1 MLLLGVFMCVLLSAL
16 QALSPSYVTCAMT
29 RLGVGLAYAIVFATL
44 LVKSVFLIS
53 LNGGVY
59 LPAPYQALL
68 LLFAVL
74 IQVRHSFPTHTNPLC
89 SYRHT
94 QLKHNKCC
102 AFHVESHVITKSDEW
117 VRTAY
122 RKAHYNYSLIS
133 FLATLLIETNKRVTF
148 FRK

>member
-74 IQVRHSFPTHTNPLC
+74 IQVRQSFPKHTNPLC

-102 AFHVESHVITKSDEW
+102 AFHALLESHVITNISCM
-117 VRTAY
+117 ALNFSII
-122 RKAHYNYSLIS
+122 YNLKQTRFFSL
-133 FLATLLIETNKRVTF
+133 FPCHAT
-148 FRK
+148 